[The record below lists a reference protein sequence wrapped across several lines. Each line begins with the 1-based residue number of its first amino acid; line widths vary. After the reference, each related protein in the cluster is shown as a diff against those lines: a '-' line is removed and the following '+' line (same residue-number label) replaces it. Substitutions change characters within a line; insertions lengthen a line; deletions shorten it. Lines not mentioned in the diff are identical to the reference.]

1 MMSNREDVKD
11 LLNRTKAIVETIVD
25 GVITIDHQGLIDT
38 VNPATEKIFG
48 YQAEELIGRNVS
60 MLMPDPYQRE
70 HDGYIGNYLNTGQK
84 KIIGIGRE
92 VSGQRKDGS
101 IFPLELAISEMV
113 VNEQRMFTGVV
124 RDISQRKETEE
135 KLRAAMRRVHEQRI
149 KDEFIATVSHEL
161 RTPLTSIKGSLELIR
176 SGSVGAVPE
185 QVSTL
190 IEIAR
195 KNSERLLLLINDILD
210 ISKIESEQMN
220 YRMIR
225 IPVRAFLESAISDN
239 RAYGSQHSVEF
250 RLGNCSSK
258 LNMYADPD
266 RMMQVMNN
274 LMSNAAK
281 FSKPDSHVELSAQE
295 RDGGVRICVKDEG
308 CGIPATFKN
317 RIFDK
322 FTQADSSDQRQIS
335 GTGLGLHI
343 SKAIVEQH
351 GGSLSFHSELHQGT
365 EFYIDLKNPFGDEA
379 KPDE

>member
-220 YRMIR
+220 YRMTR

>member
-295 RDGGVRICVKDEG
+295 CDGGVRICVKDEG
-308 CGIPATFKN
+308 CGIPATFKS

-365 EFYIDLKNPFGDEA
+365 EFYIDLKNPFSDEA

>member
-1 MMSNREDVKD
+1 MSNREDVKD

-25 GVITIDHQGLIDT
+25 GVITIDQQGLIDT

-48 YQAEELIGRNVS
+48 YSARELIGKNVN
-60 MLMPDPYQRE
+60 MLMPNPYRRE
-70 HDGYIGNYLNTGQK
+70 HDGYIGNYLTTGQK

-161 RTPLTSIKGSLELIR
+161 RTPLTSIKGSLELIQ
-176 SGSVGAVPE
+176 SGKLGEVPDQVG
-185 QVSTL
+185 TL
-190 IEIAR
+190 IGIAQ

-220 YRMIR
+220 YRMTR

-239 RAYGSQHSVEF
+239 RAYGRQHDVDF

-258 LNMYADPD
+258 LYMSADPD

-281 FSKPDSHVELSAQE
+281 FSKPNSHVELSASE
-295 RDGGVRICVKDEG
+295 WDNGIRICVKDQG
-308 CGIPATFKN
+308 CGIPSSFKS

-351 GGSLSFHSELHQGT
+351 GGCLSFDSEPDQGT
-365 EFYIDLKNPFGDEA
+365 EFYIDLKNSSNDEV
-379 KPDE
+379 KHYDP